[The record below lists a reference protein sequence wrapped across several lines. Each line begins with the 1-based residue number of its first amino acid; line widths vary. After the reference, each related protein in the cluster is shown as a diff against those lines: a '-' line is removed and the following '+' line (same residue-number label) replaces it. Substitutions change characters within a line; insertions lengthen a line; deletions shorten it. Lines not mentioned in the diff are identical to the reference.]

1 MRRPE
6 RTDWIDRDSYRKQ
19 ILAGQDAMADG
30 VYMQIVEIKPQEH
43 VDKHYHEQTQETFY
57 ILDSGGTL
65 IIDDHELTPDDG
77 DVIICEPGDVH
88 EVRNET
94 ETPFRILVVKT
105 DAVDDD
111 TVWL

>member
-1 MRRPE
+1 MKQPD
-6 RTDWIDRDSYRKQ
+6 RTAWIDRDSYRKQ
-19 ILAGQDAMADG
+19 ILADQATMTDG
-30 VYMQIVEIKPQEH
+30 VYMQVVEIKPGEH
-43 VDKHYHEQTQETFY
+43 VDPHYHEQTQETFY
-57 ILDSGGTL
+57 ILHSGGRL
-65 IIDDHELTPDDG
+65 VIDDAELVPEDG

-88 EVRNET
+88 EVVNET